1 MLPVHSHDVDG
12 DLSDCNVEKCLT
24 VQNSDSDLQLPSVCF
39 CISCWTQYFYRLL
52 YRMCSKSFE
61 HVQIT

>member
-24 VQNSDSDLQLPSVCF
+24 VQNSDSDLQTSRFHRFAFVSMLDS
-39 CISCWTQYFYRLL
+39 
-52 YRMCSKSFE
+52 
-61 HVQIT
+61 